1 MAKTKNKINEEV
13 EKYMQLPYTIKLIKE
28 DDGTYYVSVDELPG
42 CASMG
47 DTVNEAMEMIKDAM
61 RGWLESNLERGLEIP
76 LPEVMREYSGRFI
89 VRVPASLHKKL
100 VLEAKKEGV
109 SLNQYVVS
117 ILSEGASVKDIES
130 LIKKIMLESS
140 SKNLIEKSLKKES
153 ITTEWRGEEWKKTPT
168 FTTTSLK
175 D

>member
-1 MAKTKNKINEEV
+1 MAKTSRNIKEEV

-28 DDGTYYVSVDELPG
+28 DDGTYYVAVDELPG

-47 DTVNEAMEMIKDAM
+47 DTVEEAMEMIKDAM

-109 SLNQYVVS
+109 SLNQYVVY
-117 ILSEGASVKDIES
+117 LLADR
-130 LIKKIMLESS
+130 S
-140 SKNLIEKSLKKES
+140 SKGENPKRESKETLQEARQAAHE
-153 ITTEWRGEEWKKTPT
+153 IKWEGTNARKREY
-168 FTTTSLK
+168 LQ
-175 D
+175 

>member
-1 MAKTKNKINEEV
+1 MAKNKQLTKEI
-13 EKYMQLPYTIKLIKE
+13 EKYLNLPYTFELIKE
-28 DDGTYYVSVDELPG
+28 DSGIYFVKVKELPG
-42 CASMG
+42 CMSNGKTA
-47 DTVNEAMEMIKDAM
+47 DEAMENIKDVM
-61 RGWLESNLERGLEIP
+61 EIWLESSLRRGLEIP

-100 VLEAKKEGV
+100 ALEAKKEGV